1 MSNYRRFMILR
12 EPPRA
17 AGKVVPLRMARVRTV
32 TPPPSGPVPPPSRE
46 TSWRDLV
53 RRLAKRLAK
62 R

>member
-1 MSNYRRFMILR
+1 MNKYRQFLILR

-17 AGKVVPLRMARVRTV
+17 AGNVVPLRMARVRAV
-32 TPPPSGPVPPPSRE
+32 TPSGPVPPPSRE